1 MAIEYEKLNTL
12 RYGIYCRK
20 SSDSEDK
27 QVQSIDTQRRQ
38 LGDFSKRNGLK
49 IVKEYTETKSAFKG
63 GQREIFDEMISDLNK
78 GLTNGL
84 LVIHPSRI
92 SRNMTDGAKIIE
104 LLDREKLLCIRSE
117 YQVYRNISSDKFMLT
132 LDLATSKKESD
143 DKSVSVKQGQKTKA
157 LKGVP
162 HGVASLGFLNDKT
175 EEKGNRKWLVDELR
189 LKAIKT
195 LFEMFLTGTYSAG
208 KLHRYAIKELKL
220 TTVKR
225 KRIGGGL
232 ITLSRI
238 YEILKD
244 PIYAGFFLYGGERYE
259 LDANLP
265 RLITEDDRNK
275 VLNILSKRHIP
286 KVQHHETTFSGF
298 LQSEEGDFIGQDVK
312 YQLICDCKEKFA
324 YRSKTHCPKC
334 GKKIAELENPKYLSF
349 IYYYN
354 VRKKKAGQEYKSIA
368 DEKITE
374 EILTF
379 IDENLTFS
387 QEFAEWSKKYITELK
402 DKEINESIFRKQK
415 NQADRVEYETKK
427 SRLREMLRD
436 QQITDDEYKVDL
448 ETLSGRYAITGTKKN
463 DIDWYSKMNEIA
475 DLTLC
480 MKEILEK
487 GSMQAKRN
495 ILSKLGSNL
504 IWNDEKLSISNS
516 NAINKLVEGIKRA
529 KAINSKFEPKN
540 YRINKGLKEKT
551 SSFQPVFSTL
561 LRGEDSNLRPIGYT

>member
-1 MAIEYEKLNTL
+1 M
-12 RYGIYCRK
+12 
-20 SSDSEDK
+20 
-27 QVQSIDTQRRQ
+27 
-38 LGDFSKRNGLK
+38 
-49 IVKEYTETKSAFKG
+49 
-63 GQREIFDEMISDLNK
+63 
-78 GLTNGL
+78 
-84 LVIHPSRI
+84 
-92 SRNMTDGAKIIE
+92 
-104 LLDREKLLCIRSE
+104 
-117 YQVYRNISSDKFMLT
+117 
-132 LDLATSKKESD
+132 
-143 DKSVSVKQGQKTKA
+143 
-157 LKGVP
+157 
-162 HGVASLGFLNDKT
+162 
-175 EEKGNRKWLVDELR
+175 
-189 LKAIKT
+189 
-195 LFEMFLTGTYSAG
+195 
-208 KLHRYAIKELKL
+208 
-220 TTVKR
+220 
-225 KRIGGGL
+225 
-232 ITLSRI
+232 
-238 YEILKD
+238 
-244 PIYAGFFLYGGERYE
+244 
-259 LDANLP
+259 
-265 RLITEDDRNK
+265 
-275 VLNILSKRHIP
+275 
-286 KVQHHETTFSGF
+286 
-298 LQSEEGDFIGQDVK
+298 
-312 YQLICDCKEKFA
+312 
-324 YRSKTHCPKC
+324 
-334 GKKIAELENPKYLSF
+334 
-349 IYYYN
+349 
-354 VRKKKAGQEYKSIA
+354 RKKKAGQEYKSIA

-402 DKEINESIFRKQK
+402 DKEINESIFRKKK

-463 DIDWYSKMNEIA
+463 DIDWYSKMNEMA

-561 LRGEDSNLRPIGYT
+561 LRGEDSNLRPSD